1 MEEEENC
8 TIFLR
13 WNNIYYIND
22 KDLDNIFQIYGDIVR
37 KRTFILR
44 GYAFIIFS
52 NSKEA
57 RSAVEKKYVIH
68 NGIKIFIIKYDKN
81 IPISNKNYH
90 ERSHKEFHERS
101 HREFRERSRDYRKRE
116 RSRDYRKYERHR
128 DYIERDRSRDK
139 ILKYFEPTNDP
150 QYLNYLMYHQ
160 PFSNQPFSNQ
170 PFSNQPFSNQ
180 PFSNQPLLS
189 NQSFSNQPLLSNQLL
204 LYPQQLLP
212 QRQQS
217 LPQENP
223 RQISY
228 RDTRLYIKPKQVSY
242 GDI

>member
-37 KRTFILR
+37 KKTFILR

-170 PFSNQPFSNQ
+170 P
-180 PFSNQPLLS
+180 
-189 NQSFSNQPLLSNQLL
+189 LLSNQLL